1 MKIGAYSEEFQQA
14 AVILLQR
21 FWIDR
26 EQDVDTYGMIR
37 ANYLHLEEFFANHCG
52 YRLGPTIESSF
63 YRLEKVPVHPHYW
76 MGLSSDDAKSTER
89 TLASPNDYV
98 FLCAAM
104 AFITDRREG
113 AQFLLSHMAE
123 GIVNHCPPNFQ
134 EKYNW
139 DDKNYRGSFCRALHV
154 LRYYD
159 IIRVEEGDFEK
170 FGEDRTAECLFT
182 STRKAFH
189 FLRLHPKMISAHD
202 TLDNFLAYHQQME
215 QSYLPATSLLR
226 QLLVAPVYNGA
237 DMPERERAVALNR
250 HKELSEITNRHLGL
264 SIERIGESLIL
275 KSDEKIQDFRL
286 LGSTGRSED
295 NAVLLFGALVRDRL
309 QELPTSSPQ
318 GTIEINRD
326 EFRRLCEELA
336 VNYGY
341 GWSQSMR
348 EEGMRVDFDRIFLR
362 LLTSWGLCRDCG
374 ETVIFEAPLARVCG
388 VYREERHD

>member
-1 MKIGAYSEEFQQA
+1 MKVATYSEEFQQA
-14 AVILLQR
+14 AIVLLQR

-26 EQDVDTYGMIR
+26 EEDADTYRMIR
-37 ANYLHLEEFFANHCG
+37 ANYLHLEDFFANYCG

-63 YRLEKVPVHPHYW
+63 YRLEKIPVYPRSW
-76 MGLSSDDAKSTER
+76 MGLSSDEAKSNER
-89 TLASPNDYV
+89 TLSSPNDYV

-123 GIVNHCPPNFQ
+123 GIINHCPSSFQ
-134 EKYNW
+134 EKYDW
-139 DDKNYRGSFCRALHV
+139 DEKNYRGSFCRALHV

-189 FLRLHPKMISAHD
+189 FLRLHTKMISMHD
-202 TLDNFLAYHQQME
+202 TLDSFLAYHQQME
-215 QSYLPATSLLR
+215 QSFLPDTRLLR
-226 QLLVAPVYNGA
+226 QLLIAPTYNSD
-237 DMPERERAVALNR
+237 DMTERERAIALNR
-250 HKELSEITNRHLGL
+250 YKELSEIANRYLGL

-295 NAVLLFGALVRDRL
+295 NAVLLFGTLVRSRL
-309 QELPTSSPQ
+309 KELPQPTPK

-336 VNYGY
+336 ISYGY

-362 LLTSWGLCRDCG
+362 LLASWGLCSDCG
-374 ETVIFEAPLARVCG
+374 ETVIFEAPLARICG
-388 VYREERHD
+388 VYREERND